1 MSVAPLAAIIG
12 WLLPFFPSSVIL
24 LDLIE
29 QLDIF
34 CFKLLILRREKLVFG
49 LDSFYF
55 LLQLFVRFL
64 GLL

>member
-12 WLLPFFPSSVIL
+12 WLLPFVPSSVIL